1 MMKSYRLR
9 RRGVSPIIATLML
22 VAIAVVGGV
31 VVYTYFNNTSTKSV
45 QSVTLHSLQLLGY
58 DARQI
63 NPITNH
69 LGAGISNANNATS
82 ITYIALY
89 IKNSGTQQMEIN
101 RVYVNGASLTFNSG
115 ALNGSQF
122 HVGSSVSSGVNTLNA
137 GSTNT
142 LLLRL
147 PTTSAATSGTNL
159 TVVVEVT
166 GGQQFRYDIV
176 AGNRVF

>member
-31 VVYTYFNNTSTKSV
+31 VVYTYFNNISTKSQV
-45 QSVTLHSLQLLGY
+45 QSVTLHALQLLGY

-69 LGAGISNANNATS
+69 LGAGISSANNATS

-115 ALNGSQF
+115 TLGTGQF
-122 HVGSSVSSGVNTLNA
+122 HVGSSVTSGVNTLNA
-137 GSTNT
+137 GNTDT

-147 PTTSAATSGTNL
+147 SSAAPSGANL

>member
-1 MMKSYRLR
+1 MASQTYRLR

-31 VVYTYFNNTSTKSV
+31 VVYTYFSNISNKT
-45 QSVTLHSLQLLGY
+45 QIQQATLHATQLLGY

-69 LGAGISNANNATS
+69 LGAGISGANNATS

-89 IKNSGTQQMEIN
+89 IKNSGAQQMEIN
-101 RVYVNGASLTFNSG
+101 RVYVNGAALTFNSG
-115 ALNGSQF
+115 ALNAGQF
-122 HVGSSVSSGVNTLNA
+122 HIGSTTASGVNTLNT
-137 GSTNT
+137 GSTDT

-147 PTTSAATSGTNL
+147 SSAVTSGTNL

-166 GGQQFRYDIV
+166 GGQQFKYDIV

>member
-1 MMKSYRLR
+1 MTSHVYKSR

-31 VVYTYFNNTSTKSV
+31 VVYTYFTGIANKSQV
-45 QSVTLHSLQLLGY
+45 QSATVHSMQLLGY
-58 DARQI
+58 DARQV

-69 LGAGISNANNATS
+69 LGGGISTANNTTA

-89 IKNSGTQQMEIN
+89 IKNNGAQSIEVN
-101 RVYVNGASLTFNSG
+101 RVYVNGTALTFNSG
-115 ALNGSQF
+115 SLQGGQF
-122 HVGSSVSSGVNTLNA
+122 HIGTTIARGVNTLNV
-137 GSTNT
+137 GSTDT

-147 PTTSAATSGTNL
+147 SNNVASGTSI

-166 GGQQFRYDIV
+166 GGQQFKYDIL